1 MEWERQKAYEYKR
14 GKQEGKEEA
23 KIEGARK
30 MLANGKLS
38 NEEISDISGLPLEQV
53 QKLQAEL
60 SVAV

>member
-1 MEWERQKAYEYKR
+1 
-14 GKQEGKEEA
+14 
-23 KIEGARK
+23 

>member
-14 GKQEGKEEA
+14 GKAEA
-23 KIEGARK
+23 KLEDARK

-38 NEEISDISGLPLEQV
+38 NEEISDISGLPLEQI

-60 SVAV
+60 SVTV